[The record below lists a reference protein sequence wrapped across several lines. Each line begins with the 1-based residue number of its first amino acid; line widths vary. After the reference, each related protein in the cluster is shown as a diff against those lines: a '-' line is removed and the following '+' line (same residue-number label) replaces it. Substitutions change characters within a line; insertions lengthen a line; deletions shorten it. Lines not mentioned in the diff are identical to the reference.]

1 MSLNSKEDYITF
13 LGRDEMNKKLIAV
26 AVAGA
31 LVLTSGC
38 SMFDQ
43 KETGAVIENPLEA
56 VPDIKQQ
63 EVEFLEANGKII
75 LEFDAT
81 GAEWLV
87 IESTGTSPINFN
99 HANSR
104 EEAFLVAS
112 MRARAGLVEFL
123 NNSVKTEKFTEHVSK
138 TILNDNVVN
147 GKKDDTKPVTQTD
160 IFGDATTE
168 NQLVAIVANV
178 EERNRATK
186 VAQQVRQTI
195 NESSNGILKGALISN
210 RAVNN
215 DIQMVAVTV
224 RVSKKTINAAHKIRA
239 QMDGV

>member
-1 MSLNSKEDYITF
+1 
-13 LGRDEMNKKLIAV
+13 MNKKIIAV

-31 LVLTSGC
+31 LLLTSGC
-38 SMFDQ
+38 SSFGD
-43 KETGAVIENPLEA
+43 KETVTVIDNKLEQ
-56 VPDIKQQ
+56 VPDIRAQ
-63 EVEFLEANGKII
+63 EVEFLETNGKIT
-75 LEFDAT
+75 LEFDES
-81 GAEWLV
+81 GAEWLT

-112 MRARAGLVEFL
+112 MRARANLTEFL

-138 TILNDNVVN
+138 TILNDNVTN
-147 GKKDDTKPVTQTD
+147 GKVDDTEPVTETD
-160 IFGDATTE
+160 IFGDATTSNE
-168 NQLVAIVANV
+168 LVSKVANK

-195 NESSNGILKGALISN
+195 NESSNGIIKGAVISKRQIN
-210 RAVNN
+210 T
-215 DIQMVAVTV
+215 DIQMVSVTV

>member
-1 MSLNSKEDYITF
+1 
-13 LGRDEMNKKLIAV
+13 MNKKLLAI

-38 SMFDQ
+38 STLSD
-43 KETGAVIENPLEA
+43 KTTVSTIENKLET
-56 VPDIKQQ
+56 VPDIKAQ
-63 EVEFLEANGKII
+63 EVEFFEANGKIV
-75 LEFDAT
+75 LEFDET
-81 GAEWLV
+81 GAEWLT

-112 MRARAGLVEFL
+112 MRARANLVEFL

-138 TILNDNVVN
+138 TILNDNVTN
-147 GKKDDTKPVTQTD
+147 GKVDDTQPVTQTD
-160 IFGDATTE
+160 IFGDETTTNE
-168 NQLVAIVANV
+168 VVSKVANT

-186 VAQQVRQTI
+186 VAQQVRHTI
-195 NESSNGILKGALISN
+195 NESSNGILKGAV
-210 RAVNN
+210 VNKRN
-215 DIQMVAVTV
+215 INTDIQMVSVTV
-224 RVSKKTINAAHKIRA
+224 KVSKKTINAAHKIRS

>member
-1 MSLNSKEDYITF
+1 VIDYITF
-13 LGRDEMNKKLIAV
+13 LGRNEMNKKLIAV

-43 KETGAVIENPLEA
+43 KETVAVIQNPLEA
-56 VPDIKQQ
+56 VPDVKQQ
-63 EVEFLEANGKII
+63 EVAFLEDHGKIT
-75 LEFDAT
+75 LEFDEN
-81 GAEWLV
+81 GAEWLT

-112 MRARAGLVEFL
+112 MRARANLVEFL

-138 TILNDNVVN
+138 TILNDKVKN
-147 GKKDDTKPVTQTD
+147 GKTDNTEPVTETD

-168 NQLVAIVANV
+168 NQLVAKVDNI

-195 NESSNGILKGALISN
+195 NESSNGILKGAVVSK
-210 RAVNN
+210 RAV
-215 DIQMVAVTV
+215 DIDVQMVAVTV
-224 RVSKKTINAAHKIRA
+224 RVSKKTINAAQSIRA
-239 QMDGV
+239 QIDGV